1 MTDLNAFRKEELK
14 RFHLLLAMYLQYGDQ
29 KKDIPESMLKQLGWT
44 VSNLEALFEEEDAR
58 GMDGLQSIV
67 RTIMSVSSRG
77 RKIGLR
83 KEKHLDKP
91 LYIYDFGDDKRTNID
106 RIYIGIKP
114 EKSWMRKLVEWATA
128 GRGMEYARGTVIIK
142 DPDSPSRPKDV
153 PDVDLQILR
162 ERDPKAYRE
171 YKDKY
176 LGRWE
181 GYAKRY
187 GESNEE
193 AAKRFVMG
201 VMESKFL
208 VVDANPSH
216 LILGKDLLTATSYAH
231 TYVPHHFLMPRDL
244 ADRDCEIQQH
254 TYRFQNPDAAKKF
267 MDGIRHGDKLQ
278 LSLNERFVHH
288 LSQNIMP
295 FDDVLLLEDGPES
308 QCLIVRDKDVIMEV
322 IAPHISKYSD
332 IFENQMY
339 YTAKVAMLN
348 KDDHEVVFNTKED
361 VISYYNSRLGI
372 PGAGFEKVTWLP
384 KGYEGTGI
392 VIGNCKYLVIRIG
405 NKIFETKYPNMKKE
419 RERLLKKLNL
429 YSRGAE
435 SKKESVKHYLDRI
448 APNPTDLSL
457 GWFAHK
463 VTNPEIF
470 RSQHGME
477 MQKQPKTSSI
487 RSNDYISHLKKDKR
501 YGEDYKWGGAI
512 IVDVLLDGV
521 RYEMQV
527 TTPELHVDNE
537 LGAQSREVYERRKNK
552 VRMKELEGYANRL
565 NSLLSR

>member
-1 MTDLNAFRKEELK
+1 
-14 RFHLLLAMYLQYGDQ
+14 MYLQYGDQ

-162 ERDPKAYRE
+162 ERNPKAYRE
-171 YKDKY
+171 YKDRY
-176 LGRWE
+176 LDRWE
-181 GYAKRY
+181 GYAKKY
-187 GESNEE
+187 GRANRE

-201 VMESKFL
+201 VMESKFQ
-208 VVDANPSH
+208 VVEANPSH

-244 ADRDCEIQQH
+244 TDRDCEIQQH

-267 MDGIRHGDKLQ
+267 MDDLRHGGKPQ
-278 LSLNERFVHH
+278 LSLNERFVRH

-295 FDDVLLLEDGPES
+295 FDDVLLLKEGPES
-308 QCLIVRDKDVIMEV
+308 QCLMVRDKDLVMEV
-322 IAPHISKYSD
+322 IAPAIRRYSE

-339 YTAKVAMLN
+339 YTAKVAMLK
-348 KDDHEVVFNTKED
+348 KDDHLVTFDANED
-361 VISYYNSRLGI
+361 AISYYNSRLGI

-384 KGYEGTGI
+384 RGSEGTGI
-392 VIGNCKYLVIRIG
+392 VIGNCKYLVIRMG
-405 NKIFETKYPNMKKE
+405 NEILETEYTDMKKE
-419 RERLLKKLNL
+419 RERLTKEYDLYRKGAAGKK
-429 YSRGAE
+429 G
-435 SKKESVKHYLDRI
+435 SVKHYLDKI
-448 APNPTDLSL
+448 SPNPTDLSL

-463 VTNPEIF
+463 VTTPEIF
-470 RSQHGME
+470 RSRHGME
-477 MQKQPKTSSI
+477 IQPKTSNI
-487 RSNDYISHLKKDKR
+487 RSHDYLSHPKRDKR
-501 YGEDYKWGGAI
+501 YGEDYEWGGAI
-512 IVDVLLDGV
+512 VVDVLFGGV
-521 RYEMQV
+521 RYEMHV
-527 TTPELHVDNE
+527 TTPELRVDNE
-537 LGAQSREVYERRKNK
+537 LGAQSREVYEKRKNR
-552 VRMKELEGYANRL
+552 VRMEELRAYAGRL
-565 NSLLSR
+565 KSLLNR

>member
-29 KKDIPESMLKQLGWT
+29 KKDIPESMLKPLGWT
-44 VSNLEALFEEEDAR
+44 VSNLEALFEEEDER

-171 YKDKY
+171 YKDRY
-176 LGRWE
+176 LDRWE
-181 GYAKRY
+181 GYAKKY
-187 GESNEE
+187 GRANRE

-201 VMESKFL
+201 VMESKFQ
-208 VVDANPSH
+208 VVEANPSH

-244 ADRDCEIQQH
+244 TDRDCEIQQH

-267 MDGIRHGDKLQ
+267 MDDLRHGGKPQ
-278 LSLNERFVHH
+278 LSLNERFVRH

-295 FDDVLLLEDGPES
+295 FDDVLLLKEGPES
-308 QCLIVRDKDVIMEV
+308 QCLMVRDKDLVMEV
-322 IAPHISKYSD
+322 IAPAIRRYSE

-339 YTAKVAMLN
+339 YTAKVAMLK
-348 KDDHEVVFNTKED
+348 KDDHLVTFDANED
-361 VISYYNSRLGI
+361 AISYYNSRLGI

-384 KGYEGTGI
+384 RGSEGTGI
-392 VIGNCKYLVIRIG
+392 VIGNCKYLVIRMG
-405 NKIFETKYPNMKKE
+405 NEILETEYADMKKE
-419 RERLLKKLNL
+419 RERLTKEYDLYRKGAAGKK
-429 YSRGAE
+429 G
-435 SKKESVKHYLDRI
+435 SVKHYLDKI
-448 APNPTDLSL
+448 SPNPTDLSL

-463 VTNPEIF
+463 VTTPEIF
-470 RSQHGME
+470 RSRHGME
-477 MQKQPKTSSI
+477 IQPKTSNI
-487 RSNDYISHLKKDKR
+487 RSHDYLSHPKRDKR
-501 YGEDYKWGGAI
+501 YGEDYEWGGAI
-512 IVDVLLDGV
+512 VVDVLFGGV
-521 RYEMQV
+521 RYEMHV
-527 TTPELHVDNE
+527 TTPELRVDNE
-537 LGAQSREVYERRKNK
+537 LGAQSREVYEKRKNR
-552 VRMKELEGYANRL
+552 VRMEELRAYAGRL
-565 NSLLSR
+565 KSLLNR

>member
-162 ERDPKAYRE
+162 ERNPKAYRE
-171 YKDKY
+171 YKDRY
-176 LGRWE
+176 LDRWE
-181 GYAKRY
+181 GYAKKY
-187 GESNEE
+187 GRANRE

-201 VMESKFL
+201 VMESKFQ
-208 VVDANPSH
+208 VVEANPSH

-244 ADRDCEIQQH
+244 TDRDCEIQQH

-267 MDGIRHGDKLQ
+267 MDDLRHGGKPQ
-278 LSLNERFVHH
+278 LSLNERFVRH

-295 FDDVLLLEDGPES
+295 FDDVLLLKEGPES
-308 QCLIVRDKDVIMEV
+308 QCLMVRDKDLVMEV
-322 IAPHISKYSD
+322 IAPAIRRYSE

-339 YTAKVAMLN
+339 YTAKVAMLK
-348 KDDHEVVFNTKED
+348 KDDHLVTFDANED
-361 VISYYNSRLGI
+361 AISYYNSRLGI

-384 KGYEGTGI
+384 RGSEGTGI
-392 VIGNCKYLVIRIG
+392 VIGNCKYLVIRMG
-405 NKIFETKYPNMKKE
+405 NEILETEYTDMKKE
-419 RERLLKKLNL
+419 RERLTKEYDLYRKGAAGKK
-429 YSRGAE
+429 G
-435 SKKESVKHYLDRI
+435 SVKHYLDKI
-448 APNPTDLSL
+448 SPNPTDLSL

-463 VTNPEIF
+463 VTTPEIF
-470 RSQHGME
+470 RSRHGME
-477 MQKQPKTSSI
+477 IQPKTSNI
-487 RSNDYISHLKKDKR
+487 RSHDYLSHPKRDKR
-501 YGEDYKWGGAI
+501 YGEDYEWGGAI
-512 IVDVLLDGV
+512 VVDVLFGGV
-521 RYEMQV
+521 RYEMHV
-527 TTPELHVDNE
+527 TTPELRVDNE
-537 LGAQSREVYERRKNK
+537 LGAQSREVYEKRKNR
-552 VRMKELEGYANRL
+552 VRMEELRAYAGRL
-565 NSLLSR
+565 KSLLNR